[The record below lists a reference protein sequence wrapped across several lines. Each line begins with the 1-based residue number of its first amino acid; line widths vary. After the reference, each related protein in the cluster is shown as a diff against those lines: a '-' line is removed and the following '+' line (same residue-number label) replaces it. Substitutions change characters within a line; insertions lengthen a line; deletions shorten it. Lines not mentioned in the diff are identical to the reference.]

1 MSQEITLE
9 QLMDQIHRF
18 SRLNRPKPKDA
29 KLRPSEMMVL
39 MVLGHRHMSGE
50 TSLVPS
56 ELSKE
61 LNLSR
66 PALTPI
72 LNELE
77 SKGLIRREF
86 DFSDRRRTKIVLQ
99 EGPVREIK
107 NGFGCYTDRIRL
119 LMDAFS
125 PEEVLSLFTLLSK
138 ANAVLS
144 DYNKENPDEKSI

>member
-1 MSQEITLE
+1 
-9 QLMDQIHRF
+9 
-18 SRLNRPKPKDA
+18 
-29 KLRPSEMMVL
+29 
-39 MVLGHRHMSGE
+39 MSGE